1 MIEEF
6 SVAQF
11 LVDGTYEYIARR
23 VGAEEA
29 VHAAKL
35 ATESLGA
42 QTGLV
47 TRLIITD
54 SGDNTVFEWKHGE
67 GVTYPPQ
74 DSK

>member
-11 LVDGTYEYIARR
+11 LVDGTYEYIACR

-47 TRLIITD
+47 TRLIITE

-67 GVTYPPQ
+67 GVTHPPQ